1 VIQRERSVDYPDGD
15 GKPIA
20 ETGFHVLQLLHALV
34 TLEFRFREVANV
46 YVSGNLLFYYQ
57 EGNPRRRVAPDVFVV
72 WGVSKELRRN
82 YKLWE
87 EKQAPQVV
95 IEITSRETQK
105 EDLGKKFALYERIG
119 VAEYYL
125 FDLDGDY
132 LDPPLRGYQL
142 VDQKYEQRPV
152 ETLFPPLYGTMTMP
166 MSDYKEGMWSLDSS
180 AICWRLISERL
191 KLQLWVLPTGEPDWP
206 FVLRF
211 YDPAE
216 RRWLV
221 DSTQAWA
228 EPDQV
233 ENPIYDDE
241 ELLHKVLRE
250 AQARRAAETEVARL
264 KAEIEKLRGKNKA
277 N

>member
-1 VIQRERSVDYPDGD
+1 M
-15 GKPIA
+15 A
-20 ETGFHVLQLLHALV
+20 ETGLHVLQLMHTLV
-34 TLEFRFREVANV
+34 TLEFRFREAANV

-57 EGNPRRRVAPDVFVV
+57 EGNPHRRVAPDVFVV
-72 WGVSKELRRN
+72 WGVSKEMRRN

-95 IEITSRETQK
+95 IEITSKETQK
-105 EDLGKKFALYERIG
+105 EDMGKKRALYERIG

-132 LDPPLRGYQL
+132 LDPPLCGYQL
-142 VDQKYEQRPV
+142 VDHKYVQRPV
-152 ETLFPPLYGTMTMP
+152 KKLFPPLYGTMTMP
-166 MSDYKEGMWSLDSS
+166 MSAKEEGMWSLDSS

-191 KLQLWVLPTGEPDWP
+191 KLQLWALPTGKPDWR

-221 DSTQAWA
+221 DSTQAWV
-228 EPDQV
+228 ESEHF
-233 ENPIYDDE
+233 ENPIYENE
-241 ELLHKVLRE
+241 ELLRVV
-250 AQARRAAETEVARL
+250 QARQTAEAEIVQL
-264 KAEIEKLRGKNKA
+264 KTEIEKLRGKSASNQSEK
-277 N
+277 